1 MYHSVAVTMRERR
14 ARSQREEDVG
24 QRSLCRTQVR
34 GGDYPRLDSCC
45 PWARD
50 SGLRKGSRSAPPPP
64 LARVR
69 GPLFSIYNMCLG
81 YAACIACSII

>member
-24 QRSLCRTQVR
+24 QRSLFRGKLR

-45 PWARD
+45 PGEARD
-50 SGLRKGSRSAPPPP
+50 SGLRKGSRSA
-64 LARVR
+64 LAAPSSAGQEAPAQHIQR
-69 GPLFSIYNMCLG
+69 I
-81 YAACIACSII
+81 

>member
-1 MYHSVAVTMRERR
+1 MCHSVAVTMRERR

-24 QRSLCRTQVR
+24 QRSLLRRQLR

-50 SGLRKGSRSAPPPP
+50 SGLRKGSRSA
-64 LARVR
+64 LAAPSSA
-69 GPLFSIYNMCLG
+69 GQETPAQLIHTMQLYSLH
-81 YAACIACSII
+81 SL